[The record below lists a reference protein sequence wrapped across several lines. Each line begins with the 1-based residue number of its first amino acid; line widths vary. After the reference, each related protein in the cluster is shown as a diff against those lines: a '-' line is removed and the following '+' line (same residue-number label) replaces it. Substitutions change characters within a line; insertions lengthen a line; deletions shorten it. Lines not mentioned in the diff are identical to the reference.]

1 MELYIGL
8 MSGTSV
14 DAIDAAVVDF
24 SSDPPQ
30 LIASLTY
37 PYPAELR
44 QQVLA
49 LCQPETNEI
58 NRMGALDVA
67 LGKTFS
73 EAVLTLLNQANLTAK
88 DIIAIGSHGQTIRH
102 QPETEHPFSLQI
114 GDANQ
119 IAYRTGITTIS
130 DFRRRDMAAG
140 GQGAPLVPAFHQAIL
155 SSSKNPRWI
164 VNIGG
169 MANITALPIQ
179 TDSRTPIIGFDTGPG
194 NVLMDAWIH
203 QNLQKPFDKNGDW
216 ANSGKMIAPLL
227 NQLLAHEYFRRPP
240 PKSTGR
246 ELFHLGWL
254 EQQLK
259 AFTHYPAEDI
269 QATLLAFTAETITL
283 GIRMSNLSS
292 IGEVI
297 LCGGGARNT
306 ALKMQLENLL
316 RPLSIS
322 VSSDLGISSDHMEA
336 MAFAWLAKQTLTQ
349 KFGNLP
355 SVTGA
360 EKPVILGAI
369 YWGHA

>member
-1 MELYIGL
+1 MQIYIGL

-14 DAIDAAVVDF
+14 DAIDVAAVDF
-24 SSDPPQ
+24 SSTQPR

-49 LCQPETNEI
+49 LCQPGANEI
-58 NRMGALDVA
+58 NRMGATDIA

-73 EAVLTLLNQANLTAK
+73 AAVLELLNQAKLSAK
-88 DIIAIGSHGQTIRH
+88 DIIAIGCHGQTIRH

-119 IAYRTGITTIS
+119 IAHRTGITTVA

-155 SSSKNPRWI
+155 SSPKNPRWI

-179 TDSRTPIIGFDTGPG
+179 GSPAPVIGFDTGPG

-203 QNLQKPFDKNGDW
+203 QQLNQPFDRNGDW
-216 ANSGKMIAPLL
+216 ANSGKIIAPLL
-227 NQLLAHEYFRRPP
+227 KQLLAHEYFRRPP

-246 ELFHLGWL
+246 ELFHLDWL

-259 AFTHYPAEDI
+259 NFPHTAAENI
-269 QATLLAFTAETITL
+269 QATLLAFTAETIAL
-283 GIRMSNLSS
+283 GIRMSSAHTV
-292 IGEVI
+292 GEVI
-297 LCGGGARNT
+297 LCGGGTHNS
-306 ALKMQLENLL
+306 ALKNYLNKLL
-316 RPLSIS
+316 SPLSVIT
-322 VSSDLGISSDHMEA
+322 SDVLGINSDHMEA
-336 MAFAWLAKQTLTQ
+336 MAFTWLAKQTLEQ
-349 KFGNLP
+349 QSGNLP

-369 YWGHA
+369 YWGHN